1 LWGLEVWIER
11 SSRAVVSHCK
21 TENQARCAR
30 YWSAM
35 KAISGEHGGGV
46 YDEGEVVAVMLGG
59 VNCEIEPQGGFC
71 PAKPKNERR
80 GLGIGLR
87 WK

>member
-1 LWGLEVWIER
+1 
-11 SSRAVVSHCK
+11 
-21 TENQARCAR
+21 
-30 YWSAM
+30 M

-71 PAKPKNERR
+71 PAKPKNECR
-80 GLGIGLR
+80 GLGISLR